1 VTPTARVVQERK
13 FGSGWISGTISA
25 ALGLMAFG
33 AVLCLRFPQ
42 YLTTPQL
49 REALPMG
56 LIRAVIHVSLV
67 AAFVL
72 GVLSLVL
79 RRTKKLGA
87 TGVGFSVLG
96 AVLGGSEVAVEGT
109 VAPSYFL
116 GLDWF
121 LLDLFMLAIL
131 FVPMERLFA
140 RRPQAIFRP
149 SWVTDLIHFLVS
161 HILVQVMMLF
171 TLTPAAVLFKL
182 VMDSPVQ
189 RAVAAQPGWL
199 QFLEILLIADLA
211 GYWIHRM
218 FHAVPFLWRF
228 HAIHHSSQ
236 MMDWLASS
244 RLHLVDIVLT
254 RMLAF
259 LPLYALGFSHA
270 PVYAY
275 LVFVSFH
282 AVFIHANVRFDFG
295 RLTSVVG
302 TPRFHHWHHSTQKK
316 ALDKNFAIH
325 LPWIDRLFG
334 TQFLPEGEWPDEY
347 GIPGDPV
354 PEGYMEQFVS
364 PFLPERQFRSD

>member
-1 VTPTARVVQERK
+1 MSPTARVVQDRR

-25 ALGLMAFG
+25 ALGLMSFG

-42 YLTTPQL
+42 YLTTPHL
-49 REALPMG
+49 RDVLPMG
-56 LIRAVIHVSLV
+56 LIRGLIHVCLV

-72 GVLSLVL
+72 GILSLIL
-79 RRTKKLGA
+79 RRGKKLGA
-87 TGVGFSVLG
+87 TGVGFSLLG
-96 AVLGGSEVAVEGT
+96 AVLGGSEVAAEGSL
-109 VAPSYFL
+109 ARSNYL

-121 LLDLFMLAIL
+121 LLDLFMLATL

-140 RRPQAIFRP
+140 RRPQQIFREG
-149 SWVTDLIHFLVS
+149 WKTDLAHFLVS

-171 TLTPAAVLFKL
+171 TVTPAAVLFKAVL
-182 VMDSPVQ
+182 DTPVQ
-189 RAVAAQPGWL
+189 HAVAAQPGWL
-199 QFLEILLIADLA
+199 QFLEIVLVADLA
-211 GYWIHRM
+211 GYGIHRM
-218 FHAVPFLWRF
+218 FHKVGFLWQF

-236 MMDWLASS
+236 SMDWLASS
-244 RLHLVDIVLT
+244 RLHLVDIVVT

-259 LPLYALGFSHA
+259 LPLYALGFSHS

-295 RLTSVVG
+295 RLTSLIG

-316 ALDKNFAIH
+316 AADKNFAIH

-334 TQFLPEGEWPDEY
+334 TQYLPEEEWPEEY

-354 PEGYMEQFVS
+354 PDRYGEQFVY
-364 PFLPERQFRSD
+364 PFLPEYRLKK